1 MKAPTSNAAVTDG
14 VSLIEVPAPNKLSAK
29 EQELAELQD
38 RYLRLAAD
46 FENFRKR
53 ADREASRRAETQKE
67 AFIRDLL
74 PVVDN
79 LERALASAASSE
91 QLQQGVQMTLQQLQ
105 QLLLREGVEPEDSL
119 GQPFDP
125 ERHHAVQTR
134 ADPSQPEGV
143 VLEVF
148 QLGYRQDHKV
158 LRPATV
164 VVNNLSGAESASHA
178 G

>member
-1 MKAPTSNAAVTDG
+1 MKAPTSNAAATDG
-14 VSLIEVPAPNKLSAK
+14 VSLVEVPEPNNLSAK
-29 EQELAELQD
+29 DQELAELKD

-53 ADREASRRAETQKE
+53 TNREASHRAETRKE

-74 PVVDN
+74 PIIDN

-91 QLQQGVQMTLQQLQ
+91 QLQQGVQMTVQQLQ
-105 QLLLREGVEPEDSL
+105 QLLQRQGIEPEDSL

-125 ERHHAVQTR
+125 ERHHAVESR
-134 ADPSQPEGV
+134 ADPSQPEGM

-148 QLGYRQDHKV
+148 QPGYRRDHKV
-158 LRPATV
+158 FRPATV
-164 VVNNLSGAESASHA
+164 VVNNLSGAQSAPHA